1 MAEPFRFAWCD
12 TNQHNMCRGS
22 YRRIYVDDKNKV
34 HETGETRHCGCPCHG
49 GDA

>member
-12 TNQHNMCRGS
+12 TNQHKMCRGS

-34 HETGETRHCGCPCHG
+34 HETGETRHCGCACHG
-49 GDA
+49 EDA